1 MKFKLLY
8 RLAFAGAA
16 ISALYLVSMLVAGGY
31 VVNLAGLKFEATKLW
46 PAVVAIAGFSLL
58 ALILRC
64 GSLTGALLTRPG
76 AVIFCVAMI
85 VFLANGRTISGG
97 DSVPAK
103 NLPLS
108 ILRDGNFY
116 LDRLVPPGAKKVPY
130 YLREAGGHYLS
141 DYPAGA
147 ALFALPF
154 YAPSIIANLS
164 PDSRVFAELEKIS
177 AATIVAL
184 SVVLIYLAAAP
195 MTANWMA
202 LMIAIVYAA
211 GSSSLSVSSQA
222 LWQHGPC
229 QLALAATIYCLV
241 RARYDPRWA
250 TYAGFPLAM
259 EVITRP
265 ADALIAAPLALFVLV
280 SYRAQ
285 LGWFLAGTI
294 APLAFQIWYNARYF
308 GSPLRT
314 QFFGEQA
321 AVGGQQVPAAGFWA
335 TPIYHGLATLL
346 LSPGRGLF
354 FYSPIFIFSIVGL
367 ALAWRRG
374 GDVLL
379 RYLGVGV
386 ILTIVVAAKWY
397 RVTGGNSFGPRL
409 LADLT
414 PILAFSLYPL
424 AHALRHRRSLRVG
437 FAILAVWSIAAHSI
451 GAYFGDRGW
460 NRWALREP
468 DTRMWLFSDNPV
480 VNPLERFV
488 DTSTISVR
496 HLPTSRDL
504 PLLLGSEYS
513 LRTQVPISTRPG
525 LPILVSLRATNTGRA
540 VWLTGRPNERGTV
553 SLAWVWKM
561 NGIAA
566 GKEAGRRELHRD
578 VFPGDSIDLDA
589 SAFAPDTPGDYT
601 LEILLSAEGVAQFGN
616 PPTRAIQVSV
626 KVASPAG

>member
-1 MKFKLLY
+1 MKFKLLH

-16 ISALYLVSMLVAGGY
+16 ISAFYFVSMLVTGGY
-31 VVNLAGLKFEATKLW
+31 VVNLAGLRFEATKLW
-46 PAVVAIAGFSLL
+46 PAVVAIAAFSLL
-58 ALILRC
+58 GLILRC
-64 GSLTGALLTRPG
+64 GSLSGALLTRPG
-76 AVIFCVAMI
+76 AVVFCVAMI
-85 VFLANGRTISGG
+85 LFLANGRTISGG

-130 YLREAGGHYLS
+130 YLREAGGHYVS
-141 DYPAGA
+141 DYPVGA

-154 YAPSIIANLS
+154 YAPSIFAKVS
-164 PDSRVFAELEKIS
+164 PESRVFGELEKIS

-184 SVVLIYLAAAP
+184 SAVLIYLAAAP
-195 MTANWMA
+195 MAANWMA
-202 LMIAIVYAA
+202 LLIAIVYAA

-229 QLALAATIYCLV
+229 QLALAAAIYCLV

-250 TYAGFPLAM
+250 AYAGFPLAM

-265 ADALIAAPLALFVLV
+265 ADALIAAPLAVFVLF

-285 LGWFLAGTI
+285 IAWFLAGTI
-294 APLAFQIWYNARYF
+294 PPLAFQLWYNTRYF
-308 GSPLRT
+308 GIPLRT
-314 QFFGEQA
+314 QYFGAQA

-335 TPIYHGLATLL
+335 TPLHQGLAILL

-354 FYSPIFIFSIVGL
+354 FYSPIFILSLVGL

-379 RYLGVGV
+379 RYLGAGV
-386 ILTIVVAAKWY
+386 ILTIVVAANWH
-397 RVTGGNSFGPRL
+397 RATGGNSFGPRL
-409 LADLT
+409 LADLA

-424 AHALRHRRSLRVG
+424 APLLRDRRPLRVG
-437 FAILAVWSIAAHSI
+437 FAILAAWSIAAHSI

-460 NRWALREP
+460 NRWALRDP
-468 DTRMWLFSDNPV
+468 DSRMWLFTDNPV
-480 VNPLERFV
+480 VNPIERFV
-488 DTSTISVR
+488 DASIISAR

-513 LRTQVPISTRPG
+513 LRTQVPISTAPG
-525 LPILVSLRATNTGRA
+525 LPIVVSIRTTNTGRA
-540 VWLTGRPNERGTV
+540 VWLTGRSDERGTV
-553 SLAWVWKM
+553 SLTWIWKKD
-561 NGIAA
+561 GVAA

-589 SAFAPDTPGDYT
+589 SAFAPETPGDYT
-601 LEILLSAEGVAQFGN
+601 LEISLSAEGAAQFGD
-616 PPTRAIQVSV
+616 PPAPPIEVSV
-626 KVASPAG
+626 KVLP